1 MKVRH
6 FKEESKLKIED
17 LDDLWY
23 LKSVLESGDIVSGVS
38 YRRLK
43 DETKARAD
51 KGQRVRVFL
60 GIRLEDSDYSEHSKT
75 LRLTGQ
81 LTASSD
87 PNIGLGSY
95 HTLDIGVGD
104 TVTVSKS
111 WKRWQLDRL
120 REAEKSSKV
129 GRVLIVSVEDG
140 EADFAVLRKFGI
152 QYAFRVT
159 KALGGKDQADDY
171 TVNAA
176 DFYDVVSAKIAEMKK
191 DEGVSAAIVCGP
203 GFAKEKVFDRLKAKK
218 GVEGIFLEPAGCG
231 GRAAIQEVLK
241 RGAVEKIAEE
251 SKVAVETRLVEELF
265 SRIAVTGPAAYGP
278 AEVEHAAN
286 MSAIDILLVTYT
298 FLQKHHPDKLLEK
311 VKHGRGEIHVVSP
324 EHDAGERLDAI
335 GGIGALLRFPIA

>member
-1 MKVRH
+1 MRVRH

-23 LKSVLESGDIVSGVS
+23 LKSVLESGDIVSAS
-38 YRRLK
+38 TYRRVK
-43 DETKARAD
+43 DDTKARAD

-60 GIRLEDSDYSEHSKT
+60 GVRLEDSDYSEHSKT

-81 LTASSD
+81 LTESSD

-104 TVTVSKS
+104 TVTVQKA

-120 REAEKSSKV
+120 REAEESSKV

-152 QYAFRVT
+152 HYAFRVT
-159 KALGGKDQADDY
+159 KSLGGKDQAGDY

-176 DFYDVVSAKIAEMKK
+176 DFYDVVSAKIGEMKK
-191 DEGVSAAIVCGP
+191 SEGVSAAIVCGP
-203 GFAKEKVFDRLKAKK
+203 GFAKDKVFERLKTSK
-218 GVEGIFLEPAGCG
+218 VEGIFLEPAGCG

-241 RGAVEKIAEE
+241 RGAVEKIVEE

-265 SRIAVTGPAAYGP
+265 SRIAVSGAAAYGP
-278 AEVEHAAN
+278 GEVERAAG
-286 MSAIDILLVTYT
+286 MSAIETLLVTYT
-298 FLQKHHPDKLLEK
+298 YLQKHHPDKLLEK
-311 VKHGRGEIHVVSP
+311 VKQGRGEIHVVSP

-335 GGIGALLRFPIA
+335 SGIGALLRFPIS